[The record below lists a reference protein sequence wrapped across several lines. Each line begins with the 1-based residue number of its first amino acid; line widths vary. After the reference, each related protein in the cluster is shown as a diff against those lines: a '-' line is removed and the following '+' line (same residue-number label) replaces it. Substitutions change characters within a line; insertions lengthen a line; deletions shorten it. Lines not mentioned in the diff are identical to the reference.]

1 MIINGNKIWATGGI
15 DKTPGPPSRH
25 LNETRAKGDLSAK
38 YTEYIGSKGTSIGPE
53 LPNSLI
59 FTSNLDP
66 SIKEPVRRHS
76 VTNINETTSILIG
89 GYSALAYQERYY
101 QERYSSETYFFNH
114 STQKWTKGPNLN
126 VGRLGHV
133 SGMVTDTVTNEKYL
147 MVIGGSGEYSR
158 VDSTEILMDGRW
170 IIGKISYVMISF

>member
-1 MIINGNKIWATGGI
+1 MVINGNKIWATGGN

-38 YTEYIGSKGTSIGPE
+38 YTEYIGSEGTSIGPE
-53 LPNSLI
+53 LPKSLI

-66 SIKEPVRRHS
+66 SVKEPIRRHT

-89 GYSALAYQERYY
+89 GYSALGYHEKH
-101 QERYSSETYFFNH
+101 SSETYFFNH

-147 MVIGGSGEYSR
+147 VVIGGGYPIFN
-158 VDSTEILMDGRW
+158 STEILMDGRW
-170 IIGKISYVMISF
+170 IFGKISYVMISL

>member
-1 MIINGNKIWATGGI
+1 MVINGNKIWATGGI

-25 LNETRAKGDLSAK
+25 LNETREKSDLSAK

-66 SIKEPVRRHS
+66 SIKDPIRRHT

-89 GYSALAYQERYY
+89 GKGRYSGYHE
-101 QERYSSETYFFNH
+101 ETYSSETYFFNH
-114 STQKWTKGPNLN
+114 STQKWTKGPDLN
-126 VGRLGHV
+126 VGRLDHV

-147 MVIGGSGEYSR
+147 MVIGGGYPTS
-158 VDSTEILMDGRW
+158 DSTEILMDGRW
-170 IIGKISYVMISF
+170 IFGKISYVMISL